1 MEEKDFLWDFCKEHL
16 AFCRHHEVQRE
27 TVTRIVII
35 VASALV
41 GVITFDK
48 TLNVYDLPLSIMV
61 ILIGVFGAIFSSKH
75 YERFS
80 FHLNRFRRFR
90 SEITKNFPELNLT
103 QLHTE
108 ADKESNLQ
116 FPVLSRHRLNQ
127 FWVLLHILIALIGVL
142 LSIAA
147 LVK

>member
-1 MEEKDFLWDFCKEHL
+1 MEEKEFLWDFCKEHL

-27 TVTRIVII
+27 VVTRIVII
-35 VASALV
+35 VASALI
-41 GVITFDK
+41 GVITLDK

-61 ILIGVFGAIFSSKH
+61 ILVGIFGAIFSSKH

-90 SEITKNFPELNLT
+90 SEIIKYYPELDLV

-108 ADKESNLQ
+108 ADKESKLQ
-116 FPVLSRHRLNQ
+116 FPILSKHRLNQ
-127 FWVLLHILIALIGVL
+127 FWMHLHVIIALIGVL
-142 LSIAA
+142 LSIVAF
-147 LVK
+147 LD